1 MAHTDR
7 DRYNRRLSMLKLER
21 ESFDNHYKELQQY
34 NSPRR
39 GRFWTA
45 DRNKG
50 TRRHQ
55 SIINSKGLKALKI
68 ATAGLF
74 AGVMSPT
81 RPWHSL
87 ATPDPDLM
95 KFQPVKIWLEQVELQ
110 QRAIFNAGNLYTMAP
125 TMIAELLQF
134 GTGCMTH
141 LDDEENLATFFAH
154 TVGSYY
160 VAQDHQFKVNTL
172 VREYEMTAE
181 QMATEFTD
189 GKDLSNL
196 SISVR
201 NALDLNR
208 FDSWY
213 PVVHFIEPNDD
224 FRPHNFLKEFKPFAS
239 VKYEPGEQN
248 RDKFLSKSGFDE
260 FPAYVPRWEVTGEDV
275 YGTDCPGMTTLGD
288 IKQLQIQ
295 EKRKGQ
301 AIDKM
306 VNPPLSA
313 PPSVRNVPISS
324 LPGGLNIFDG
334 GNGQEIKSLYRIDLR
349 LGELKEDM
357 DRVEGR
363 IDDSFFV
370 DLFLAISNM
379 DGIQP
384 RNELELSER
393 NAERLLQLGPVLER
407 MQFEFLDLLVER
419 TFNQQ
424 LRADL
429 LPPPPQE
436 LQGSTLKVEYI
447 SSLAQAQRAVDTRSI
462 DALTAFQA
470 GLLQAGLSDG
480 KKYNG
485 DQAVEAYSNLLGTP
499 AKLLVPQEQV
509 DQQRAAE
516 AQAAQQQAQLEM
528 ATKAAG
534 AARDAG
540 QAAQATGNVDLD
552 ANSPVTAGIAN
563 LNENL
568 AG

>member
-1 MAHTDR
+1 MAHSR
-7 DRYNRRLSMLKLER
+7 DRYARRLASLKLER
-21 ESFDNHYKELQQY
+21 GSFDTHYKELQQY

-39 GRFWTA
+39 GRFWSQ

-50 TRRHQ
+50 ARKHQ
-55 SIINSKGLKALKI
+55 SIINSKGLKALKV

-81 RPWHSL
+81 RPWHAL

-95 KFQPVKIWLEQVELQ
+95 KFQPVKVWLEQVEKQ

-160 VAQDHQFKVNTL
+160 LSQDEKFRINTL
-172 VREYEMTAE
+172 VREYDMTAE
-181 QMATEFTD
+181 QMAKEFTD

-196 SISVR
+196 SPPVR
-201 NALDLNR
+201 LALDRNN
-208 FDSWY
+208 FDQWFT
-213 PVVHFIEPNDD
+213 VIHFIEPNDD
-224 FRPHNFLKEFKPFAS
+224 FRPNNFLKEFKPFAS
-239 VKYEPGEQN
+239 VKYEKGSNEKE
-248 RDKFLSKSGFDE
+248 KFLSRSGFDE
-260 FPAYVPRWEVTGEDV
+260 FPAYCPRWEVAGEDV
-275 YGTDCPGMTTLGD
+275 YGTDCPGMGTLGD

-306 VNPPLSA
+306 VNPPLSG
-313 PPSVRNVPISS
+313 PPSIRNTPVSS
-324 LPGGLNIFDG
+324 LPGGLTIYDG
-334 GNGQEIKSLYRIDLR
+334 GNQQELKSIYKIDLR
-349 LGELKEDM
+349 LGELKDDM
-357 DRVEGR
+357 DRVERR
-363 IDDSFFV
+363 IEDAFFV

-379 DGIQP
+379 AGIQP

-407 MQFEFLDLLVER
+407 MQFEFLDQLIER

-424 LRADL
+424 LRAEL
-429 LPPPPQE
+429 LPPPPPE
-436 LQGSTLKVEYI
+436 LEGSTLKVEYI

-462 DALTAFQA
+462 DAITTYQA

-480 KKYNG
+480 KKFNG
-485 DQAVEAYSNLLGTP
+485 DEAIQAYSDLLGTP
-499 AKLLVPQEQV
+499 AKILHDQQQV
-509 DQQRAAE
+509 DQQRVAE

-540 QAAQATGNVDLD
+540 QAAQAAGNVDLD
-552 ANSPVTAGIAN
+552 ANSPVTAGIEN
-563 LNENL
+563 LNSNL
-568 AG
+568 GN